1 MDTISLRF
9 TNNFAPECGTIEAHE
24 TIIREKG
31 YVWYG
36 KMGTAV
42 SKKAA
47 EMIMANKEP
56 KFLLI
61 HSGYPERYWVYV
73 EEISKNTP
81 KPSEFPSYYA
91 DKADRIGTW
100 FKVTKFENADS
111 DIMSKC
117 SVLSSGTS
125 LSEAS
130 KHSMSPYFMIHV
142 TETNEYN
149 RELVK

>member
-1 MDTISLRF
+1 M
-9 TNNFAPECGTIEAHE
+9 
-24 TIIREKG
+24 
-31 YVWYG
+31 V
-36 KMGTAV
+36 
-42 SKKAA
+42 
-47 EMIMANKEP
+47 NKEP

-73 EEISKNTP
+73 EEISNNTP

-111 DIMSKC
+111 NIMSKC
-117 SVLSSGTS
+117 SVLSSGAS

-142 TETNEYN
+142 AETNEYN

>member
-1 MDTISLRF
+1 MKTISLRF
-9 TNNFAPECGTIEAHE
+9 TDNFAPKGGTIKAHE
-24 TIIREKG
+24 AIIREKG

-42 SKKAA
+42 SKKAF

-73 EEISKNTP
+73 KEISKNTP
-81 KPSEFPSYYA
+81 NPSEFPSYYA
-91 DKADRIGTW
+91 DKANRVGTW
-100 FKVTKFENADS
+100 FKVTRFENADN

-117 SVLSSGTS
+117 SVLSSGAP

-142 TETNEYN
+142 AD
-149 RELVK
+149 

>member
-9 TNNFAPECGTIEAHE
+9 TNNFAPECGTIKAHE
-24 TIIREKG
+24 EIINKKG
-31 YVWYG
+31 YAWYG
-36 KMGTAV
+36 KMGAAV

-47 EMIMANKEP
+47 EMVMANKKP
-56 KFLLI
+56 RFLLI

-73 EEISKNTP
+73 EEISNNTP
-81 KPSEFPSYYA
+81 EPSEFPSYYA

-100 FKVTKFENADS
+100 FKVTKFENANS

-117 SVLSSGTS
+117 SVLSSGAS

-142 TETNEYN
+142 AD
-149 RELVK
+149 